1 MENGVIVIR
10 FDGVVGSPIVCG
22 VCIRKA
28 SKKLPGTYL
37 LFDISFVHYHPSIVN
52 WT

>member
-1 MENGVIVIR
+1 MENEVIVIR

-28 SKKLPGTYL
+28 SKKLPGTCYLIYL
-37 LFDISFVHYHPSIVN
+37 LCI
-52 WT
+52 TTLLL